1 MKVVNSTLLLVLLA
15 GAIAAQSP
23 STAPSSSTGPSVIVL
38 RSRWRAASPS
48 PALDRDPL
56 EVNERQANLQQ
67 GIVKAIN
74 ANQVRVKADQPPVQI
89 PTVGTLPNTP
99 PNVRSHTLTPGYRPS
114 AAYTY
119 EIRVR
124 NTGTK
129 TIRKLVWAYALT
141 DPAVGNLRSHEYKSN
156 TKIRPGRIKNL
167 FADGGPP
174 RGVVSV
180 NQVSQSQPEG
190 SADQVII
197 ERVEYA
203 DGSVWTRPPG

>member
-1 MKVVNSTLLLVLLA
+1 MKLLNSTLLLVLLA
-15 GAIAAQSP
+15 GATVAQFP
-23 STAPSSSTGPSVIVL
+23 KTAPSSSTGPSVVVL

-48 PALDRDPL
+48 PAFARDPL

-67 GIVKAIN
+67 GIIKAIN
-74 ANQVRVKADQPPVQI
+74 ANQVRVKADQPQVQI
-89 PTVGTLPNTP
+89 PRVGTLPNTP
-99 PNVRSHTLTPGYRPS
+99 PSVRSNTLVPGHRS

-129 TIRKLVWAYALT
+129 TIRKLVWAYSLS
-141 DPAVGNLRSHEYKSN
+141 DPAVGNLRSREYKSKTN
-156 TKIRPGRIKNL
+156 IRPGGIKNL

-180 NQVSQSQPEG
+180 NQASLGQPEG
-190 SADQVII
+190 SPDQVII

-203 DGSVWTRPPG
+203 DGSVWTRRPR